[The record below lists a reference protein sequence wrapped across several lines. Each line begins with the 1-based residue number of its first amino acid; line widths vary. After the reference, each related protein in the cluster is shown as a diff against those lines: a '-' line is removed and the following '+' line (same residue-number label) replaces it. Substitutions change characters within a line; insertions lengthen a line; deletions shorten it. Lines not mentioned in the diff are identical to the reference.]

1 MHKFHSR
8 VSEQHLSQPSKF
20 GSWKELG
27 PGCQGLVS
35 NPHSPGLLQATTQW
49 LQLRCQQ
56 GTVPVS
62 TGIGHEE
69 RSTQL
74 QLFLLT
80 STLMVICTH
89 MYTYIICT
97 HMYTYMHTH
106 LHLQSCAHMYTYSPM
121 HTCTLIV
128 LCTQYTL
135 TVICTQCTLIA
146 ICTQY
151 TLTDICTQCT
161 LTDICT
167 HAHLQ
172 TYEHN
177 VHLQTY
183 AHMYTY
189 SHMHMCTQTVN
200 LWNRQNY
207 DLSFVHTLYT

>member
-1 MHKFHSR
+1 MPRCIPFMHMHKFHSR

-62 TGIGHEE
+62 AGIGREE

-89 MYTYIICT
+89 MYTYS
-97 HMYTYMHTH
+97 HMHTH
-106 LHLQSCAHMYTYSPM
+106 VYLYAHTFTRTVMCTHIYTYSRM
-121 HTCTLIV
+121 HTCTLID
-128 LCTQYTL
+128 LCTT
-135 TVICTQCTLIA
+135 
-146 ICTQY
+146 
-151 TLTDICTQCT
+151 
-161 LTDICT
+161 
-167 HAHLQ
+167 AHL
-172 TYEHN
+172 
-177 VHLQTY
+177 
-183 AHMYTY
+183 
-189 SHMHMCTQTVN
+189 
-200 LWNRQNY
+200 
-207 DLSFVHTLYT
+207 